1 MGSRD
6 KMLLTETEKKRL
18 GKLFDYYRISRGIS
32 IKQIE
37 GEGLS
42 AYSTF
47 HYATKGKVI
56 KNDEFYLNYLD
67 YFGLSFKCKDNFE
80 EWLSDYLIR
89 LVHVFE
95 YYEEDHF
102 DELYH
107 EMIQELAPYKNS
119 VIYHEYMRVFEYLF
133 SYYRNNTYMRL
144 EEVNDCL
151 VMIKTGIIEDELKIL
166 LLDLM
171 FRSNNDFI
179 GSYKLADKIK
189 VWTLKFEYHPLMKY
203 QMSFCEE
210 YECHFLKALELLK
223 DSLKIFEKQQNK
235 YWQIKCRLS
244 IYGIYRNTDDS
255 LAQEEAKK
263 LLEMKR
269 THNMAQVLKKSINY
283 NIGID
288 DYLNQKYDSAYE
300 LLMENIESYQSL
312 NELLFVCSICSHKQM
327 DYPKEL
333 CEENINTRYD
343 ADYLRYFLM
352 VKEGESDDELVEYI
366 MKRIIPDQ
374 LKYQKYYHPFWSLVE
389 YEMEKIALR
398 NTKHK
403 KNYLNF
409 RQKMNKFIKNA

>member
-1 MGSRD
+1 
-6 KMLLTETEKKRL
+6 MLLTETEKKRL
-18 GKLFDYYRISRGIS
+18 GKLFDYYRIRRGIS

-37 GEGLS
+37 AKGLS

-56 KNDEFYLNYLD
+56 KNDEFYFNYLD
-67 YFGLSFKCKDNFE
+67 CFGLSFTSKDNFE

-89 LVHVFE
+89 FVHVLE
-95 YYEEDHF
+95 YYEEERF

-107 EMIQELAPYKNS
+107 EMIQELTPYKDS
-119 VIYHEYMRVFEYLF
+119 AIYYEYICVFEYLF
-133 SYYRNNTYMRL
+133 GYYRENKYMRL

-151 VMIKTGIIEDELKIL
+151 VMIKTDIIEDELKIL

-179 GSYKLADKIK
+179 GSYELADKII
-189 VWTLKFEYHPLMKY
+189 LYIQKFENHPMMKY
-203 QMSFCEE
+203 QLAFYNK
-210 YECHFLKALELLK
+210 YECHFLKALDLFEE
-223 DSLKIFEKQQNK
+223 SLNIFEEQQNK

-255 LAQEEAKK
+255 LAQEEAEK

-269 THNMAQVLKKSINY
+269 TQDIPNVLKKNMNY
-283 NIGID
+283 SLGMDN
-288 DYLNQKYDSAYE
+288 YLNKRYDTAYQ
-300 LLMENIESYQSL
+300 LFMENIKNHQSL

-327 DYPKEL
+327 EYPKEL
-333 CEENINTRYD
+333 CEENIKTRYD
-343 ADYLRYFLM
+343 SDYLRYFLM
-352 VKEGESDDELVEYI
+352 VKEGASDDELVEYI

-374 LKYQKYYHPFWSLVE
+374 LKYQKYYHPFWSLME

-398 NTKHK
+398 NTKYK
-403 KNYLNF
+403 KSYLKF
-409 RQKMNKFIKNA
+409 HQKMNEFIRNA

>member
-6 KMLLTETEKKRL
+6 RMLLTETEKKRL
-18 GKLFDYYRISRGIS
+18 GKLFDYYRISRGIN

-95 YYEEDHF
+95 YYEEDRF

-107 EMIQELAPYKNS
+107 EMIQELTPYKDS
-119 VIYHEYMRVFEYLF
+119 AIYHEYICVFEYLF
-133 SYYRNNTYMRL
+133 GYYRENKYMRL

-151 VMIKTGIIEDELKIL
+151 VMIKTDIIEDELKIL

-179 GSYKLADKIK
+179 GSYKLADKII
-189 VWTLKFEYHPLMKY
+189 LYIQKFENHPMMKY
-203 QMSFCEE
+203 QLAFYNK
-210 YECHFLKALELLK
+210 YECHFLKALELFK
-223 DSLKIFEKQQNK
+223 ESLNIFEEQQNK

-255 LAQEEAKK
+255 LAQKEAKK

-269 THNMAQVLKKSINY
+269 TQDIPNVLKKNMNY
-283 NIGID
+283 SLGMDN
-288 DYLNQKYDSAYE
+288 YLNKRYDTAYQ
-300 LLMENIESYQSL
+300 LFMENIKNHQSL

-333 CEENINTRYD
+333 CEENIKTRYD
-343 ADYLRYFLM
+343 VDYLRYFLM
-352 VKEGESDDELVEYI
+352 VKEGASDDELVEYI

-374 LKYQKYYHPFWSLVE
+374 LKYQKYYHPFWSLME

-403 KNYLNF
+403 KSYLNF
-409 RQKMNKFIKNA
+409 HQKMNEFIRNA

>member
-6 KMLLTETEKKRL
+6 RMLLTETEKKRL
-18 GKLFDYYRISRGIS
+18 GKLFDYYRISKGIS

-95 YYEEDHF
+95 YYEEDRF

-107 EMIQELAPYKNS
+107 EMIQELTPYKNS

-133 SYYRNNTYMRL
+133 GYYRENKYMRL

-151 VMIKTGIIEDELKIL
+151 VMIKTDIIEDELKLL

-179 GSYKLADKIK
+179 GSYKLADKII
-189 VWTLKFEYHPLMKY
+189 LYIQKFENHPMMKY
-203 QMSFCEE
+203 QLAFYNK
-210 YECHFLKALELLK
+210 YECHFLKALELFK
-223 DSLKIFEKQQNK
+223 ESLNIFEEQQNK

-255 LAQEEAKK
+255 LAQKEAKK

-269 THNMAQVLKKSINY
+269 TQDIPNVLKKNMNY
-283 NIGID
+283 SLGMDN
-288 DYLNQKYDSAYE
+288 YLNKRYDTAYQ
-300 LLMENIESYQSL
+300 LFMENIKNHQSL

-333 CEENINTRYD
+333 CEENIKTRYD
-343 ADYLRYFLM
+343 VDYLRYFLM
-352 VKEGESDDELVEYI
+352 VKEGASDDELVEYI

-374 LKYQKYYHPFWSLVE
+374 LKYQKYYHPFWSLME

-398 NTKHK
+398 NTKYK
-403 KNYLNF
+403 KSYLKF
-409 RQKMNKFIKNA
+409 HQKMNEFIRNA

>member
-1 MGSRD
+1 
-6 KMLLTETEKKRL
+6 MLLTETEKKRL
-18 GKLFDYYRISRGIS
+18 GKLFDYYRISRGIN

-95 YYEEDHF
+95 YYEEDRF

-107 EMIQELAPYKNS
+107 EMIQELTPYKDS
-119 VIYHEYMRVFEYLF
+119 AIYHEYICVFEYLF
-133 SYYRNNTYMRL
+133 GYYRENKYMRL

-151 VMIKTGIIEDELKIL
+151 VMIKTDIIEDELKIL

-179 GSYKLADKIK
+179 GSYKLADKII
-189 VWTLKFEYHPLMKY
+189 LYIQKFENHPMMKY
-203 QMSFCEE
+203 QLAFYNK
-210 YECHFLKALELLK
+210 YECHFLKALELFK
-223 DSLKIFEKQQNK
+223 ESLNIFEEQQNK

-255 LAQEEAKK
+255 LAQKEAKK

-269 THNMAQVLKKSINY
+269 TQDIPNVLKKNMNY
-283 NIGID
+283 SLGMDN
-288 DYLNQKYDSAYE
+288 YLNKRYDTAYQ
-300 LLMENIESYQSL
+300 LFMENIKNHQSL

-333 CEENINTRYD
+333 CEENIKTRYD
-343 ADYLRYFLM
+343 VDYLRYFLM
-352 VKEGESDDELVEYI
+352 VKEGASDDELVEYI

-374 LKYQKYYHPFWSLVE
+374 LKYQKYYHPFWSLME

-403 KNYLNF
+403 KSYLNF
-409 RQKMNKFIKNA
+409 HQKMNEFIRNA

>member
-6 KMLLTETEKKRL
+6 RMLLTETEKKRL
-18 GKLFDYYRISRGIS
+18 GKLFDYYRISRGIN

-47 HYATKGKVI
+47 HYATKGKII
-56 KNDEFYLNYLD
+56 KNDDFYFNYLD

-95 YYEEDHF
+95 YYEEDRF

-107 EMIQELAPYKNS
+107 EMIQELTPYKDS
-119 VIYHEYMRVFEYLF
+119 AIYYEYICVFEYLF
-133 SYYRNNTYMRL
+133 GYYRENKYMRL

-151 VMIKTGIIEDELKIL
+151 VMIKTDIIEDELKIL

-179 GSYKLADKIK
+179 GSYELADKII
-189 VWTLKFEYHPLMKY
+189 LYIQKFENHPMMKY
-203 QMSFCEE
+203 QMAFYNK
-210 YECHFLKALELLK
+210 YECHFLKALDLLK
-223 DSLKIFEKQQNK
+223 DSLKIFEEQQNK

-269 THNMAQVLKKSINY
+269 TQNIPNVLKKNMNYSIGMDN
-283 NIGID
+283 
-288 DYLNQKYDSAYE
+288 YLNKRYDTAYQ
-300 LLMENIESYQSL
+300 LFMENIKNHQSL

-327 DYPKEL
+327 EYPKEL
-333 CEENINTRYD
+333 CEENIKTRYD
-343 ADYLRYFLM
+343 SDYLRYFLM
-352 VKEGESDDELVEYI
+352 VKEGASDDELVEYI

-374 LKYQKYYHPFWSLVE
+374 LKDQRYYHPFWSLVE
-389 YEMEKIALR
+389 YEVEKITLR
-398 NTKHK
+398 NTKYK
-403 KNYLNF
+403 KSYLKF
-409 RQKMNKFIKNA
+409 HQKMNEFIRNA